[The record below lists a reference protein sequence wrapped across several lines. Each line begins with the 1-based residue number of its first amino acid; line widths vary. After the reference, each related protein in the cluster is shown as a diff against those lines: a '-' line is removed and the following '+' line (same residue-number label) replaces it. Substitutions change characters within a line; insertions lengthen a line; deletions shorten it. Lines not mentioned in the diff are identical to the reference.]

1 MVTGITLGALDKS
14 TIKRSKIYEI
24 MNAIKRTGETLK
36 LLAEN
41 PLRFTD
47 IARELDL
54 TKSTAHRLLRALEQ
68 TELIKKNPLSGRY
81 YLGPLISQLASSPI
95 SEHQFLITCSIGEI
109 RKLRDLSGETVNLQI
124 PLGTERMCLEEIQ
137 SKEFIKYVSGKG
149 AIYPIFAG
157 SAGKMLLS
165 MMNSDQI
172 DILMGRFYYVPSAPN
187 PIKNT
192 EDLRIEIELARKLG
206 HSTSF
211 GERVAGSASVAVP
224 ITGYI
229 CPVILNILGPAD
241 RFTKDIISHILEEM
255 KSSAARISK
264 ELSRLS

>member
-1 MVTGITLGALDKS
+1 
-14 TIKRSKIYEI
+14 
-24 MNAIKRTGETLK
+24 MNAIKRTGDTLK

-47 IARELDL
+47 IAKELDL

-68 TELIKKNPLSGRY
+68 AELIKKNPLSGRY
-81 YLGPLISQLASSPI
+81 YLGPLISQLAASPI
-95 SEHQFLITCSIGEI
+95 SEHQFLIACSIAEI
-109 RKLRDLSGETVNLQI
+109 RKLRNLSGETVNLQI

-165 MMNSDQI
+165 MMNDDQI
-172 DILMGRFYYVPSAPN
+172 DILMGRFYYVPSAPH

-192 EDLRIEIELARKLG
+192 KDLWKEIELARKLG

-229 CPVILNILGPAD
+229 CPAILNILGPAD
-241 RFTKDIISHILEEM
+241 RFTKDSISAILKEM

-264 ELSRLS
+264 ELNRLG

>member
-1 MVTGITLGALDKS
+1 
-14 TIKRSKIYEI
+14 

-41 PLRFTD
+41 PLRFID
-47 IARELDL
+47 IARALHL

-68 TELIKKNPLSGRY
+68 AELIKKNPLSGLY
-81 YLGPLISQLASSPI
+81 YLGPLISQLAASPI
-95 SEHQFLITCSIGEI
+95 SEHQFLIACSIAEI
-109 RKLRDLSGETVNLQI
+109 RKLRNLSGETVNLQI
-124 PLGTERMCLEEIQ
+124 PIGTERMCLEEIQ

-165 MMNSDQI
+165 MMNDDQI
-172 DILMGRFYYVPSAPN
+172 NILMARFYYVPSAPH

-192 EDLRIEIELARKLG
+192 KDLWKEIELARKLG
-206 HSTSF
+206 HSISF

-229 CPVILNILGPAD
+229 CPAILNILGPAD
-241 RFTKDIISHILEEM
+241 RFTKDSISTILEVM

-264 ELSRLS
+264 DLNRLD

>member
-1 MVTGITLGALDKS
+1 
-14 TIKRSKIYEI
+14 

-47 IARELDL
+47 IARELHL
-54 TKSTAHRLLRALEQ
+54 TKSTAHRLLRALGQ
-68 TELIKKNPLSGRY
+68 AELIKKNPLSGLY
-81 YLGPLISQLASSPI
+81 YLGPLISQLAASPI
-95 SEHQFLITCSIGEI
+95 SEHQFLIACSIAEI
-109 RKLRDLSGETVNLQI
+109 RKLRNLSGETVNLQI
-124 PLGTERMCLEEIQ
+124 PLGTERMCLEEVQ

-157 SAGKMLLS
+157 SAGKMLLA
-165 MMNSDQI
+165 MMNDDQI
-172 DILMGRFYYVPSAPN
+172 NILMARFYYVPSAPR

-192 EDLRIEIELARKLG
+192 KDLWKEIELARTLG

-211 GERVAGSASVAVP
+211 GERVAGSSSVAVP

-229 CPVILNILGPAD
+229 CPAILNILGPAD
-241 RFTKDIISHILEEM
+241 RFTKDSISTILKKM

-264 ELSRLS
+264 ELNRLD

>member
-1 MVTGITLGALDKS
+1 
-14 TIKRSKIYEI
+14 
-24 MNAIKRTGETLK
+24 MNAIKRTGRTLK
-36 LLAEN
+36 LLAEK

-47 IARELDL
+47 IAKELNL
-54 TKSTAHRLLRALEQ
+54 TKSTTHRLLTALGQ
-68 TELIKKNPLSGRY
+68 AELIKKNPISGRY
-81 YLGPLISQLASSPI
+81 YLGPLISQLATSPI
-95 SEHQFLITCSIGEI
+95 SEHQFLIACSIEEI

-137 SKEFIKYVSGKG
+137 SNEFIKYVSGKG

-165 MMNSDQI
+165 MMQDDQI

-187 PIKNT
+187 PIKNNQ
-192 EDLRIEIELARKLG
+192 DLWKEIELARKAG

-224 ITGYI
+224 ITGYV
-229 CPVILNILGPAD
+229 CPVILNILGPVD
-241 RFTKDIISHILEEM
+241 RFTRDSISGILEEM
-255 KSSAARISK
+255 KTSAARISA
-264 ELSRLS
+264 ELNRLS

>member
-1 MVTGITLGALDKS
+1 
-14 TIKRSKIYEI
+14 
-24 MNAIKRTGETLK
+24 
-36 LLAEN
+36 
-41 PLRFTD
+41 
-47 IARELDL
+47 L

-68 TELIKKNPLSGRY
+68 TELIKKNPVSGRY
-81 YLGPLISQLASSPI
+81 YLGPLISQLAASPI
-95 SEHQFLITCSIGEI
+95 SEHQFLISCSIEEI

-165 MMNSDQI
+165 MMNNDQI

-192 EDLRIEIELARKLG
+192 EDLWKEIELARKLG

-224 ITGYI
+224 ITEYI
-229 CPVILNILGPAD
+229 CPVILNILGPAN
-241 RFTKDIISHILEEM
+241 RFTKITISDILEEM
-255 KSSAARISK
+255 KNSAARISK
-264 ELSRLS
+264 ELSRLSYTER

>member
-1 MVTGITLGALDKS
+1 
-14 TIKRSKIYEI
+14 
-24 MNAIKRTGETLK
+24 MNAIKRTGKTLK

-47 IARELDL
+47 IARELQL

-68 TELIKKNPLSGRY
+68 AELIKKNPVSSRY
-81 YLGPLISQLASSPI
+81 YLGPLISQLAASPI
-95 SEHQFLITCSIGEI
+95 GEHQFLISCSIEEI

-165 MMNSDQI
+165 MMNNDQI

-192 EDLRIEIELARKLG
+192 EDLWKEVELARKLG

-224 ITGYI
+224 IAEYI
-229 CPVILNILGPAD
+229 CPAILNILGPAD
-241 RFTKDIISHILEEM
+241 RFTKDTISDILEEM
-255 KSSAARISK
+255 KNSAARISE
-264 ELSRLS
+264 ELSRMK

>member
-1 MVTGITLGALDKS
+1 
-14 TIKRSKIYEI
+14 
-24 MNAIKRTGETLK
+24 MNTVKRTAETLK
-36 LLAEN
+36 LLSEHS
-41 PLRFTD
+41 LRFTD
-47 IARELDL
+47 IAKELQL

-68 TELIKKNPLSGRY
+68 TELIKKNPLSGSY
-81 YLGPLISQLASSPI
+81 YLGPLISQLAASPI
-95 SEHQFLITCSIGEI
+95 SEHQFLITSSIEEM
-109 RKLRDLSGETVNLQI
+109 RRLRNLSGETVNLQI

-165 MMNSDQI
+165 MMNNDQI
-172 DILMGRFYYVPSAPN
+172 DLLMRKFYYVPSAPN

-192 EDLRIEIELARKLG
+192 KDLWKEIELARKLG

-224 ITGYI
+224 ISEYI

-241 RFTKDIISHILEEM
+241 RFTKDSISGILEEM
-255 KSSAARISK
+255 KLSAARISK
-264 ELSRLS
+264 ELNRLS

>member
-1 MVTGITLGALDKS
+1 
-14 TIKRSKIYEI
+14 
-24 MNAIKRTGETLK
+24 MNAIKRTAEALK
-36 LLAEN
+36 LLAEH
-41 PLRFTD
+41 PRRFTSITKD
-47 IARELDL
+47 LQL

-68 TELIKKNPLSGRY
+68 SELIKKNPLSGRY
-81 YLGPLISQLASSPI
+81 HLGPLISQLAASPI
-95 SEHQFLITCSIGEI
+95 NEHQFLITCSIEEI

-157 SAGKMLLS
+157 SAGKMLLA
-165 MMNSDQI
+165 MMNNAQI
-172 DILMGRFYYVPSAPN
+172 NILMRKFYYVPSAPN

-192 EDLRIEIELARKLG
+192 EDLWKEIELARRLG

-211 GERVAGSASVAVP
+211 GERVSGSASVAVP
-224 ITGYI
+224 ITDYI

-241 RFTKDIISHILEEM
+241 RFSKVAISNILEEM
-255 KSSAARISK
+255 KYSAARISR
-264 ELSRLS
+264 ELSRQR